1 MLIQKQ
7 SALLNLYPRRSIFC
21 PSSIQIVGRVIVL
34 FVPSV
39 YVQVFNPCRFGVLL
53 IILSLF
59 ANLYPDIA
67 QRRVGDYVHG
77 DVAYDICWLI
87 LICHPFCPVYQWQF
101 NVARFVCIGIIL
113 HLCAK
118 KKGADVLS
126 TPTHIIKNIPQKIN
140 LLIFLLLSETL
151 RSLVRLS
158 FLVSRC
164 KYKTN
169 SCTIGENFCQK
180 MSYKLYNFVLF
191 F

>member
-1 MLIQKQ
+1 MFTGTSLMTFVGSSWYATHFVPFTNGSLMLQ
-7 SALLNLYPRRSIFC
+7 
-21 PSSIQIVGRVIVL
+21 VL
-34 FVPSV
+34 FVSALS
-39 YVQVFNPCRFGVLL
+39 YICVQ
-53 IILSLF
+53 
-59 ANLYPDIA
+59 
-67 QRRVGDYVHG
+67 
-77 DVAYDICWLI
+77 
-87 LICHPFCPVYQWQF
+87 
-101 NVARFVCIGIIL
+101 
-113 HLCAK
+113 

-140 LLIFLLLSETL
+140 LLIFLLLGETL

-191 F
+191 FWWFVYFFSVKCRSNVHNSCSWLMRNILLISVIYLFSTICFLMGIWCLFF